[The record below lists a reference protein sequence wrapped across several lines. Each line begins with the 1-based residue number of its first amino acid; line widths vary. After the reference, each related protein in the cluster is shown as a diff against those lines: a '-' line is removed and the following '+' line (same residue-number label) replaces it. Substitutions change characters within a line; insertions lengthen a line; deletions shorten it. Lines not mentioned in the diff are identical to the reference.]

1 MLILINDIHAKKKEK
16 KKSKQSNILVKYN
29 YFEVK
34 TTI

>member
-1 MLILINDIHAKKKEK
+1 MTSMQKRKK